1 MKVLFVCNNDPYSK
15 GNGLGTA
22 VKITI
27 KHLRERGVEVRLL
40 SPVYP
45 THDGPQP
52 DYTLSRFIF
61 PIFQP
66 LIEANCFCFAK
77 ADRKLIRK
85 AVGWADVVHLEEPFP
100 LQIIALKEAEKQ
112 GKAIVGSFHLYTDNI
127 FYNARMGWCKSGN
140 RLLMKF
146 WKKHIFDHCSHVHC
160 PSPTV
165 ENLLRSYGFK
175 AQLHTFSN
183 GVVVK
188 DDQLTNKASDKAPY
202 TVLSIGRFSP
212 EKDQITLLRAMR
224 YSRHSDEIQLN
235 FAGFGNLL
243 DKFENEG
250 NRMIEEG
257 VLKYRPQFGFYKFEH
272 LRELISESYLYFHGA
287 LVEVEGLSC
296 LEALRGGVVPV
307 IADAPLAAT
316 KDFALTPQSLF
327 KARDARALA
336 QKIDWWIEHP
346 KEHADFSAKYADS
359 VKNYLIDDSIT
370 SMIAMYNSALA
381 DLKR

>member
-1 MKVLFVCNNDPYSK
+1 M
-15 GNGLGTA
+15 
-22 VKITI
+22 
-27 KHLRERGVEVRLL
+27 

>member
-1 MKVLFVCNNDPYSK
+1 M
-15 GNGLGTA
+15 
-22 VKITI
+22 
-27 KHLRERGVEVRLL
+27 
-40 SPVYP
+40 
-45 THDGPQP
+45 
-52 DYTLSRFIF
+52 
-61 PIFQP
+61 
-66 LIEANCFCFAK
+66 
-77 ADRKLIRK
+77 
-85 AVGWADVVHLEEPFP
+85 
-100 LQIIALKEAEKQ
+100 
-112 GKAIVGSFHLYTDNI
+112 
-127 FYNARMGWCKSGN
+127 
-140 RLLMKF
+140 
-146 WKKHIFDHCSHVHC
+146 
-160 PSPTV
+160 
-165 ENLLRSYGFK
+165 
-175 AQLHTFSN
+175 
-183 GVVVK
+183 VVK

-346 KEHADFSAKYADS
+346 EEREDAGQRYADFSRKFAIGKSIDS
-359 VKNYLIDDSIT
+359 LIE
-370 SMIAMYNSALA
+370 MYRSVL
-381 DLKR
+381 DR